1 MSLCRSLVTAM
12 KEKYID
18 YLRQYY
24 YVGGMPEVVSD
35 FMENKDYRRVRDLQ
49 RMLLDYYQQDFSK
62 HADGKMV
69 TRLNQVWNSIPGQLA
84 KENKKFIY
92 GQIQKGARAKD
103 FELAIQWL
111 TDCGLI
117 HKVHRV
123 SKPGLPCPI
132 IARKTGWSISRCIV

>member
-1 MSLCRSLVTAM
+1 M

-62 HADGKMV
+62 HADGK
-69 TRLNQVWNSIPGQLA
+69 W
-84 KENKKFIY
+84 
-92 GQIQKGARAKD
+92 
-103 FELAIQWL
+103 
-111 TDCGLI
+111 
-117 HKVHRV
+117 
-123 SKPGLPCPI
+123 
-132 IARKTGWSISRCIV
+132 

>member
-1 MSLCRSLVTAM
+1 
-12 KEKYID
+12 
-18 YLRQYY
+18 
-24 YVGGMPEVVSD
+24 
-35 FMENKDYRRVRDLQ
+35 
-49 RMLLDYYQQDFSK
+49 
-62 HADGKMV
+62 MV

-92 GQIQKGARAKD
+92 GQIREGARAKD

-123 SKPGLPCPI
+123 SKPGLPCPT
-132 IARKTGWSISRCIV
+132 IARKTG

>member
-1 MSLCRSLVTAM
+1 MCRSLVTAM

-123 SKPGLPCPI
+123 SKPGLPCPT